1 MDGKFVAYYRVSRKT
16 QGADGLGIEA
26 QKRAVAAFLNGGD
39 WTLVGEFTEVE
50 SGAKGDRPAL
60 HEAIALAK
68 LTKAKLCIAKLDRL
82 SRDVHFLTGLEK
94 AGVDFV
100 CCDMPTANRL
110 TIHIMAAV
118 AQAEREMISQ
128 RTKDALAS
136 IKAKIANG
144 EGHVSK
150 AGKPVERLGNPNGL
164 SQPRRDLGPLAAKEK
179 AATFA
184 GKVGPTITTLKDAGL
199 TLQQVADRLNE
210 MGVPTSRGS
219 SWTPM
224 AVKRVIDRLAHA

>member
-16 QGADGLGIEA
+16 QGADGLGIDA
-26 QKRAVAAFLNGGD
+26 QKRAVTGYLNGGD

-50 SGAKGDRPAL
+50 SGGKGDRPAL
-60 HEAIALAK
+60 LEAIKLAQM
-68 LTKAKLCIAKLDRL
+68 TKAKLLIAKLDRL

-100 CCDMPTANRL
+100 CCDMPQANRV
-110 TIHIMAAV
+110 TIHIMAAI
-118 AQAEREMISQ
+118 AQDERERISR
-128 RTKDALAS
+128 RTKEGLAS
-136 IKAKIANG
+136 IKAKLERG
-144 EGHVSK
+144 EEHVSK
-150 AGKPVERLGNPNGL
+150 RSGKVVTRLGGTVGGNPP
-164 SQPRRDLGPLAAKEK
+164 QDRAVAAVKAQ

-184 GKVGPTITTLKDAGL
+184 GKVGPTISALREAGH

-210 MGVPTSRGS
+210 MGVVTSRGS

-224 AVKRVIDRLAHA
+224 AVKRVEDRLARA